1 MGQPWLTHLPRFSM
15 TVHTSDAGAMRR
27 CCTSHATKATCRYR
41 AYASH
46 AVLPYVAVGAAPP
59 VVLEVLHPS
68 AARPAEGGEPVD
80 ELRLEWQAV
89 SF

>member
-1 MGQPWLTHLPRFSM
+1 MQDWQSCNML
-15 TVHTSDAGAMRR
+15 VHCPPCHVPA
-27 CCTSHATKATCRYR
+27 
-41 AYASH
+41 
-46 AVLPYVAVGAAPP
+46 GAAPP

-89 SF
+89 SCWPAFLSYECIPASR